1 MNDENVFRVA
11 CKKLLRTEKQNGRKK
26 ECKKKKIEH
35 LKVKERKNERKKQ
48 ESQKQRSNRQKE
60 QKERKKEQKERKKE
74 HKERKKVHKEGQ
86 FELSNIRAAYVSKRN
101 CVCSF
106 KYPKGRRRRKK
117 VVTGYPILSGTVHL
131 PMDS

>member
-60 QKERKKEQKERKKE
+60 QKERKKEQKERKK
-74 HKERKKVHKEGQ
+74 VHKEGQ
-86 FELSNIRAAYVSKRN
+86 LELSNIRAAYVSKRN

-106 KYPKGRRRRKK
+106 KCPKGRRRRKK